1 MVTFAINVLVA
12 MEAVEFSIYGN
23 SVRLTGIPAPHQML
37 AHAVLRIEIDPVLVF
52 WQEIEIIAQVDKKV

>member
-23 SVRLTGIPAPHQML
+23 SVRLTGIPAPH
-37 AHAVLRIEIDPVLVF
+37 
-52 WQEIEIIAQVDKKV
+52 